1 MKTSTK
7 VLLGV
12 GGVAALGVLAWAYRG
27 RSPLGYYEPG
37 VMPRPTPVQETR
49 AGNHT
54 TRLYRARNISINERI
69 GLIQDQI
76 FKSINDPRM
85 KWIAADVV
93 RQCPERD
100 GACEAKAVY
109 NAVKARVRYAGDVA
123 PIKHGR
129 NGPKDAI
136 DLYQVAWDTWSMGA
150 GDCDDQSILLA
161 TLLALNGIEPRLRVT
176 ATSKRED
183 WSHIY
188 VVAGLPKYAPTK
200 WIAVDSTLPGRR
212 FGLEAPYGKFVDFDA

>member
-12 GGVAALGVLAWAYRG
+12 GGVAALGALAWTWRG
-27 RSPLGYYEPG
+27 RQGLGYYEPG
-37 VMPRPTPVQETR
+37 TMPRPTPVHETR
-49 AGNHT
+49 AGNGM
-54 TRLYRARNISINERI
+54 TRLFRTSRMSIQERI
-69 GLIQDQI
+69 GIIQDQI

-85 KWIAADVV
+85 KRIAADVV

-129 NGPKDAI
+129 NGPKDSI
-136 DLYQVAWDTWSMGA
+136 DYYQTAWNTWSMGA

-188 VVAGLPKYAPTK
+188 VVAGLPKYAPSK

-212 FGLEAPYGKFVDFDA
+212 FGLEAPYGKYVDFDA